1 MICDGAKPGC
11 ACKLA
16 TASSA
21 AVQNAIL
28 AKRGCI
34 VPGLNGIVGRF
45 VDESV
50 SACGFVVFE
59 GMSVSAAVQNAI
71 LAKRG
76 CIVPGLNGIVGR
88 FVDESVSACGFVVFE
103 GMSVSDIVILDVMN
117 EMNK

>member
-1 MICDGAKPGC
+1 MIANLSGMICDGAKPGC

-34 VPGLNGIVGRF
+34 VPGLNGIVGRS

-50 SACGFVVFE
+50 RALGCVGDE
-59 GMSVSAAVQNAI
+59 GMSVTE
-71 LAKRG
+71 
-76 CIVPGLNGIVGR
+76 VGR
-88 FVDESVSACGFVVFE
+88 SVDESVRALGCVGDE
-103 GMSVSDIVILDVMN
+103 GMSVTDNVILDVMN